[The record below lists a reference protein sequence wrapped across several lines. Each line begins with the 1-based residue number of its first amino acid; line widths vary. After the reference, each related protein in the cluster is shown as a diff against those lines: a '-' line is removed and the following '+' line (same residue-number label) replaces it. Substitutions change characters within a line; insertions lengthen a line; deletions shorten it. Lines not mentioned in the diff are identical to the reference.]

1 MTDFPIIVNKG
12 TIIQFI
18 DCWSKYYDYRGNK
31 IYFKHIKKNKLEAD
45 DISEL
50 FKWKNGMRLSTLKG
64 ISFETKI
71 IPRLGIIND
80 LKQERRITFQTIT
93 DSFHDVSAIWR
104 IFLAHI
110 INPNRFPIFDQH
122 VYRAMIYLQT
132 KKIEELKNTD
142 KVKLEKYENEY
153 LEFFNDIS
161 PEISD
166 YKKYDEA
173 MWAFG
178 RFLKQNRLKT
188 L

>member
-1 MTDFPIIVNKG
+1 MTDFPIIVNIG
-12 TIIQFI
+12 TINQFI
-18 DCWSKYYDYRGNK
+18 DCWSKYYDYRGNE
-31 IYFKHIKKNKLEAD
+31 IYFKHLNKNPLETE
-45 DISEL
+45 DIREL

-71 IPRLGIIND
+71 MPRLEIINN
-80 LKQERRITFQTIT
+80 LKQERRITFQIIN
-93 DSFHDVSAIWR
+93 DSFHDVSAIWK

-110 INPNRFPIFDQH
+110 VNPRRFPIFDQH

-132 KKIEELKNTD
+132 QKIEELKNYD
-142 KVKLEKYENEY
+142 QVKLEKYQNEY
-153 LEFFNDIS
+153 LKFFNNIS
-161 PEISD
+161 TEISD

-178 RFLKQNRLKT
+178 RFLKQNRLRS

>member
-12 TIIQFI
+12 TVSQFI
-18 DCWSKYYDYRGNK
+18 DCWSRFYDYSGNE
-31 IYFKHIKKNKLEAD
+31 IYFKHLNKNTLEAG
-45 DISEL
+45 DIQEL

-71 IPRLGIIND
+71 LPRLGIIND
-80 LKQERRITFQTIT
+80 LKQERSIAFQSIN

-110 INPNRFPIFDQH
+110 IKPNKFPIFDQH

-132 KKIEELKNTD
+132 KEIKELKSID

-153 LEFFNDIS
+153 LKFYYSIS
-161 PEISD
+161 PEIYD

-173 MWAFG
+173 MWVFG
-178 RFLKQNRLKT
+178 KFLKQKRLI
-188 L
+188 

>member
-12 TIIQFI
+12 TISQFI
-18 DCWSKYYDYRGNK
+18 DCWSKYYDFSGNE
-31 IYFKHIKKNKLEAD
+31 IYFKHLNKNTLEAS
-45 DISEL
+45 DIREL

-71 IPRLGIIND
+71 MPRLDIIND
-80 LKQERRITFQTIT
+80 LKSDKSLAFQTIN

-110 INPNRFPIFDQH
+110 INPSRFPIFDQH

-132 KKIEELKNTD
+132 KKIEELKNSD

-161 PEISD
+161 TEISD

-178 RFLKQNRLKT
+178 RFLKQNNQKKG
-188 L
+188 